1 MLLNFWSGLN
11 FSVFKSKKA
20 LKIKAFKLERAMGF
34 GPTTS
39 TLATPKINPNVAV
52 MGILSRFIILD
63 TAFASNFD
71 DETADRRIIKKCQTL
86 YGFQTLFNILKY
98 HISFLGI

>member
-1 MLLNFWSGLN
+1 MRCRCVLARFHL
-11 FSVFKSKKA
+11 V
-20 LKIKAFKLERAMGF
+20 

-71 DETADRRIIKKCQTL
+71 DESADRRIIKKCQTL

-98 HISFLGI
+98 HLSFLGI